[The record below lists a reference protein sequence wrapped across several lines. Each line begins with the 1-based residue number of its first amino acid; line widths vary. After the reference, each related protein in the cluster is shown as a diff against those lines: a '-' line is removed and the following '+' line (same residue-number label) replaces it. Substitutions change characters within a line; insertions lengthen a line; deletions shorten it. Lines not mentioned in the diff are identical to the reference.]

1 MSSIQRA
8 FDRQRRV
15 SWQQSQPRVRNLRR
29 GRSYGP
35 GFYGPRQYLGGP
47 VLGRAGGVTRTI
59 RMRAR
64 RPIHVWDLPP
74 SPPTFD
80 LTNARLMPRPPV
92 IIGRPDTYIG
102 PSRVPAPQEGEVS
115 VTKRRYW
122 KMRGIGVSFAEG
134 SAVLYRSGAD
144 HVWRNYDTHALEAS
158 FPSPAAQ
165 GVLDRR
171 MLQAG
176 FRPYQL

>member
-64 RPIHVWDLPP
+64 RAIHVWDLPP
-74 SPPTFD
+74 PPPTFD
-80 LTNARLMPRPPV
+80 LTNAYEMPKPAV
-92 IIGRPDTYIG
+92 IIGRPETYIG
-102 PSRVPAPQEGEVS
+102 PSKVPPPQPGETS
-115 VTKRRYW
+115 ATKRRYW
-122 KMRGIGVSFAEG
+122 KMKGIGVSFAQG
-134 SAVLYRSGAD
+134 SAVLYRNGAD

-158 FPSPAAQ
+158 FPSPAAVV
-165 GVLDRR
+165 VLDRR
-171 MLQAG
+171 MAQAG
-176 FRPYQL
+176 FRPYQM